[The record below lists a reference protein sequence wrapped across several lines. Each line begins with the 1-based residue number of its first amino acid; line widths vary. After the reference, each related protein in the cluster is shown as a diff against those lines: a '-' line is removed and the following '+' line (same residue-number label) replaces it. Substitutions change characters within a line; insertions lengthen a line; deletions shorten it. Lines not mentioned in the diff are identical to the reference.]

1 MGLSGGSDLVYTSS
15 KLSLSEI
22 AAIARHRNESHGKQF
37 LPCVDLDANL
47 LACNINSKDKIKA
60 MISMAINFAKEGLDV
75 GIVVDGPVRDDSKR
89 VSTKRQGNRE
99 RVRFRALFTKAQ
111 QQQLRSQINDPPEN
125 FKLKEAK
132 EELKKLEG
140 IAKKNE
146 SAARNP
152 LPPNFMSHLRE
163 AISHE
168 QSKREESGDESI
180 GEISLHISMFQADT
194 VICYRLVNG
203 LSHLA
208 VTTDSTV
215 ESQYH
220 KQSSHQRQ
228 QPMRSQHHNQNSHP
242 RQHHCR
248 KQNICPRHHP
258 VMNTCRQTRCESRP
272 KLSSAPLL
280 KHYVAPMSN
289 PSLP

>member
-1 MGLSGGSDLVYTSS
+1 
-15 KLSLSEI
+15 
-22 AAIARHRNESHGKQF
+22 
-37 LPCVDLDANL
+37 
-47 LACNINSKDKIKA
+47 
-60 MISMAINFAKEGLDV
+60 
-75 GIVVDGPVRDDSKR
+75 

-99 RVRFRALFTKAQ
+99 RARFRALFTKAQ
-111 QQQLRSQINDPPEN
+111 QQKLRSQINDPPEI

-152 LPPNFMSHLRE
+152 LPPNFMACLRE

-180 GEISLHISMFQADT
+180 GEISLHISMFQANT

-208 VTTDSTV
+208 VTTDRDYHLYAGKDALVITDWKLSAMKKRHKSTL
-215 ESQYH
+215 SQMKLACGWMEPMKKAADALH
-220 KQSSHQRQ
+220 KPVDMFVSKKA
-228 QPMRSQHHNQNSHP
+228 RSQHHNQNSHP
-242 RQHHCR
+242 RQHHCC

-258 VMNTCRQTRCESRP
+258 VMNTCRQTWCGSRP
-272 KLSSAPLL
+272 KLLSAPLL
-280 KHYVAPMSN
+280 KHYVAPTSDS
-289 PSLP
+289 SLP